1 MIKRIPRQ
9 LLVCA
14 AIIFL
19 FVLYPDASFAQ
30 SDPTPLQGRLTVL
43 GHGAGSPDDVA
54 IGADDTIYFGDMKS
68 NKVMRLRAD
77 GTAEA
82 VSPTIREPEGIVA
95 LPDGTLIVVE
105 QATNRLYRVD
115 PVTKTMTLFYGVGN
129 RTSNDGIDGISLD
142 TLTGD
147 LLIPDAPTGRILHIS
162 VNTKRVTTILSGF
175 TRPTSA
181 VRSSDGTYYVCDEF
195 GNKIYR
201 VDDKGKR
208 TVIAEMTLPDDV
220 ILDNNGHL
228 LVNSLDRVIW
238 QIDLQTGTLMLL
250 VIGLKS
256 PHGIALDSH
265 GNIIIADAGFNEI
278 FRLTLPLPL

>member
-1 MIKRIPRQ
+1 MIIRIPLQ
-9 LLVCA
+9 LLLSI
-14 AIIFL
+14 AIIL
-19 FVLYPDASFAQ
+19 PVVLYPDVSNAQ
-30 SDPTPLQGRLTVL
+30 SDPTARQGTLTLL

-54 IGADDTIYFGDMKS
+54 VGADDTIYFSDMHA
-68 NKVMRLRAD
+68 NQVLRLRAD

-82 VSPTIREPEGIVA
+82 ISPTIREPEGIVP

-105 QATNRLYRVD
+105 QASNRLYRVD
-115 PVTKTMTLFYGVGN
+115 PIRKTMILFYDVGN
-129 RTSNDGIDGISLD
+129 RTSNAGIDGISLD
-142 TLTGD
+142 TLTRD

-162 VNTKRVTTILSGF
+162 VDTKRATTILSGF

-181 VRSSDGTYYVCDEF
+181 VRAPDGTFYVCDEF

-201 VDDKGKR
+201 VDDHGKR
-208 TVIAEMTLPDDV
+208 TIIAEMSLPDDV

-228 LVNSLDRVIW
+228 LVNSLDGVIW
-238 QIDLQTGTLMLL
+238 QIDLNTGKLRQL
-250 VIGLKS
+250 VTGLKS